1 MNDITKII
9 GTIIIWGAMVAMMSS
24 VLLFS
29 SGWVTVTI
37 TLLLAAA
44 AAFSTGAV
52 WMGSA
57 LIQRRSTTNQGYER
71 EKFKNSSVRLS
82 RLIQTMDEDQ
92 LDELS
97 AALEDMSR
105 QRR

>member
-37 TLLLAAA
+37 TLVLAAA

-57 LIQRRSTTNQGYER
+57 LIQHRSTTGYER
-71 EKFKNSSVRLS
+71 EKSKNSSQHIS
-82 RLIQTMDEDQ
+82 RLIETMDEDQ
-92 LDELS
+92 LSELS
-97 AALEDMSR
+97 AALEDMSH